1 MAANNPS
8 RIHTRHSHPHPYHH
22 RFVIASSYQRSN
34 LTMVANN
41 PSCIHARHSHPHPH
55 HHRFVIAS
63 IPPGAPEK
71 TGMTGWNLMINKKKR
86 RHREERSD
94 LRTMPIN
101 TPITF
106 VAVMPPALP
115 LVNLSPG
122 RETHQKLRVDY
133 QLLKITSLRT
143 QVRSEAI
150 PLWQPI
156 AQLYIRA
163 RHYTNALTLISKLSP
178 TIQK

>member
-1 MAANNPS
+1 MSSRTCFGTPS
-8 RIHTRHSHPHPYHH
+8 CTHDLHLRRCTHALHLR
-22 RFVIASSYQRSN
+22 Q
-34 LTMVANN
+34 
-41 PSCIHARHSHPHPH
+41 CIHAHTLHLHY
-55 HHRFVIAS
+55 HRSVIAS

-71 TGMTGWNLMINKKKR
+71 TGMTGCNLMINKKKR